1 MIQRDGHVR
10 QLPEHI
16 ANKIAA
22 GEVVERPAAV
32 VKELVE
38 NSLDAGA
45 TFITVQVSQGGR
57 KLILV
62 RDNGSG
68 MEKDDAIMSL
78 NRQATSKITD
88 VDDIEQIDTLGFR
101 GEAIPS
107 IASVSRFTMTTRT
120 KDSDEAVRLQ
130 VDAGK
135 LSSVEAAGSPPGT
148 QVEVKDL
155 FINVPARKKFLRS
168 VATED
173 SHIRA
178 AITRQAIARYDV
190 GFSLSSD
197 GKEVYN
203 LAPAANPTERL
214 RDIFGADFT
223 NSLTELSA
231 EVDGVKVTGLIEKPN
246 LFAPTR
252 HEQFIFV
259 NNRAASAPS
268 IHYAIKDAYPRKQGD
283 VKPAAIIFITLSP
296 AQVDVNVHPTKREVR
311 FRNNALVKS
320 AITKAIESAFYSKA
334 VEPIKPSEPG
344 ISIQKASN
352 PSDTESFSRVSFVEK
367 KSPQVQ
373 ELIRDYS
380 IDETPIVPQEQN
392 NKPERK
398 PIEAELPLAADDGKN
413 AKPWQWFR
421 FLAATESGY
430 LLIETD
436 AGIVFINPHAARER
450 IAFEKIS
457 QKSNSSQ
464 QLLIPETIRLSPVDF
479 SRLLNSLELLTEM
492 GFQIEEFGPCTFKID
507 AIPQLIGSLSPAAVL
522 STIARDLSESHG
534 ESGGKWREERIAR
547 SIARSF
553 AGSEIK
559 LTEESAMKLVE
570 ELCSCKMP
578 YICPRGKPVM
588 IFTSERELNR
598 KFNK

>member
-45 TFITVQVSQGGR
+45 TFITVQISQGGR
-57 KLILV
+57 KLMLV

-120 KDSDEAVRLQ
+120 KNSDEAIRLQ
-130 VDAGK
+130 VDAGN
-135 LSSVEAAGSPPGT
+135 LSSVETAGAPPGT
-148 QVEVKDL
+148 QIEVKDL

-168 VATED
+168 IATED

-203 LAPAANPTERL
+203 LAPAANATERL
-214 RDIFGADFT
+214 RDIFGSDFT

-246 LFAPTR
+246 LFTPTR

-259 NNRAASAPS
+259 NNRAASAPT

-296 AQVDVNVHPTKREVR
+296 TQVDVNVHPTKREVR
-311 FRNNALVKS
+311 FRNNNAVKA
-320 AITKAIESAFYSKA
+320 AITKAIENAFYAKA
-334 VEPIKPSEPG
+334 IEPEKTKEPG
-344 ISIQKASN
+344 INLVKDSSPIVTK
-352 PSDTESFSRVSFVEK
+352 SFSQVSFTEK
-367 KSPQVQ
+367 KTPPTQ

-380 IDETPIVPQEQN
+380 INDTPIVQPEPTT
-392 NKPERK
+392 KHERK
-398 PIEAELPLAADDGKN
+398 PIEADLPLAADDGKN
-413 AKPWQWFR
+413 AKPWQWFK

-436 AGIVFINPHAARER
+436 SGIVFINPHAARER
-450 IAFEKIS
+450 IAFERIS
-457 QKSNSSQ
+457 QGSNSSQ

-479 SRLLNSLELLTEM
+479 ARLSNSLSLLLEM

-507 AIPQLIGSLSPAAVL
+507 AIPQLIGSLAPAAVL
-522 STIARDLSESHG
+522 STIARDLSEGHG
-534 ESGGKWREERIAR
+534 EGGSKWKEERIAR

-559 LTEESAMKLVE
+559 LTEDSAIKLIE

-588 IFTSERELNR
+588 IFTSERELSR
-598 KFNK
+598 KFNR